1 MTIHSVT
8 DIRFK
13 AILDAYGA
21 DSARWPLDER
31 EAALT
36 WQHDNAATANAWIS
50 EAKTID
56 ALLDSVPEAGRLTLE
71 DSRSLHWRT
80 MTLLAQHMPPA
91 NIVALRPRPRSLSV
105 IWATGIGI
113 AACIAGALLGVNVS
127 MSSLGD
133 LRAQTV
139 LEQAQMIDSDT
150 GNG

>member
-1 MTIHSVT
+1 MTTQSVT
-8 DIRFK
+8 ENRFK

-21 DSARWPLDER
+21 DPARWPHDER
-31 EAALT
+31 EAALA
-36 WQHDNAATANAWIS
+36 WQRDNAAIARAWIE
-50 EAKTID
+50 EAQAID

-80 MTLLAQHMPPA
+80 MTLLAQHMPSA
-91 NIVALRPRPRSLSV
+91 EIVALRPRPSPV

-127 MSSLGD
+127 LSSLGD

-139 LEQAQMIDSDT
+139 LEQAQMADSDA